1 MKEKEMEEKVFK
13 IIEEEIKKLEKKRND
28 YLEVDKNKLANH
40 YQEKLEVY
48 IKILDLMI
56 DGQMYKEIKLKKRD
70 EKLRKL
76 IKEEGESKW
85 N

>member
-1 MKEKEMEEKVFK
+1 MEEKVFK

-56 DGQMYKEIKLKKRD
+56 DGQMYKEIKLKK
-70 EKLRKL
+70 EMK
-76 IKEEGESKW
+76 

>member
-1 MKEKEMEEKVFK
+1 MEEKKMEEKVFK

-48 IKILDLMI
+48 RKILDLMI

-76 IKEEGESKW
+76 IKEGE
-85 N
+85 

>member
-1 MKEKEMEEKVFK
+1 MEEKVFK

-28 YLEVDKNKLANH
+28 YLEVDKNKIANH

-56 DGQMYKEIKLKKRD
+56 DGKMYKEIKLKKRD

-76 IKEEGESKW
+76 IKEEGE
-85 N
+85 

>member
-13 IIEEEIKKLEKKRND
+13 IVEVEIKRLEKKRND
-28 YLEVDKNKLANH
+28 YLEVDKNKIANH

-48 IKILDLMI
+48 RKILDLMI

-76 IKEEGESKW
+76 IKEGE
-85 N
+85 

>member
-13 IIEEEIKKLEKKRND
+13 IVEVEIKRLEKKRND
-28 YLEVDKNKLANH
+28 YLEVDKNILANH

-48 IKILDLMI
+48 RKILDLMI
-56 DGQMYKEIKLKKRD
+56 DGQMYKEIKLKK
-70 EKLRKL
+70 KMK
-76 IKEEGESKW
+76 

>member
-1 MKEKEMEEKVFK
+1 MEEKVFK
-13 IIEEEIKKLEKKRND
+13 IVEVEIKRLEKKRND
-28 YLEVDKNKLANH
+28 YLEVDKNILANH

-48 IKILDLMI
+48 RKILDLMI

-76 IKEEGESKW
+76 IKKKENKKW

>member
-1 MKEKEMEEKVFK
+1 MEEKVFK

-48 IKILDLMI
+48 RKILDLMI

>member
-13 IIEEEIKKLEKKRND
+13 IVEVEIKRLEKKRND
-28 YLEVDKNKLANH
+28 YLEVDKNKIANH

-48 IKILDLMI
+48 RKILDLMI
-56 DGQMYKEIKLKKRD
+56 DGQKYKEIKLKK
-70 EKLRKL
+70 EMK
-76 IKEEGESKW
+76 

>member
-13 IIEEEIKKLEKKRND
+13 IVEVEIKRLEKQRND

-48 IKILDLMI
+48 RKILDLMI
-56 DGQMYKEIKLKKRD
+56 DGKKYKEIKLKK
-70 EKLRKL
+70 EMK
-76 IKEEGESKW
+76 

>member
-13 IIEEEIKKLEKKRND
+13 IVEVEIKRLEKKRND
-28 YLEVDKNKLANH
+28 YLEVDKNILANH

-48 IKILDLMI
+48 RKILDLMI
-56 DGQMYKEIKLKKRD
+56 DGKMYKEIKLKK
-70 EKLRKL
+70 EMK
-76 IKEEGESKW
+76 

>member
-13 IIEEEIKKLEKKRND
+13 IVEVEIKRLEKKRNE

-48 IKILDLMI
+48 RKILDLMI
-56 DGQMYKEIKLKKRD
+56 DGKMYKEIKLKKRD

-76 IKEEGESKW
+76 IKEEGE
-85 N
+85 

>member
-13 IIEEEIKKLEKKRND
+13 IVEVEIKRLEKKRND

-40 YQEKLEVY
+40 YQEKLDVY
-48 IKILDLMI
+48 RKFLDLMI
-56 DGQMYKEIKLKKRD
+56 DGQMYKEIKLKK
-70 EKLRKL
+70 EMK
-76 IKEEGESKW
+76 

>member
-13 IIEEEIKKLEKKRND
+13 IVEVEIKRLEKKRND

-48 IKILDLMI
+48 RKILDLMI
-56 DGQMYKEIKLKKRD
+56 DGQMYKDLKEQK
-70 EKLRKL
+70 K
-76 IKEEGESKW
+76 KER
-85 N
+85 

>member
-13 IIEEEIKKLEKKRND
+13 IVEVEIKRLEKKRND

-48 IKILDLMI
+48 RKILDLMI
-56 DGQMYKEIKLKKRD
+56 DGKMYKEIKLKKRD

-76 IKEEGESKW
+76 IKEEGE
-85 N
+85 

>member
-13 IIEEEIKKLEKKRND
+13 IVEVEIKRLEKKRND
-28 YLEVDKNKLANH
+28 YLEVDKNILANH
-40 YQEKLEVY
+40 YQEKLDVY
-48 IKILDLMI
+48 RKILDLMI

-76 IKEEGESKW
+76 IKEGE
-85 N
+85 

>member
-28 YLEVDKNKLANH
+28 YLEVDKNKIADH

-48 IKILDLMI
+48 RKILDLMI

-76 IKEEGESKW
+76 IKEEGE
-85 N
+85 